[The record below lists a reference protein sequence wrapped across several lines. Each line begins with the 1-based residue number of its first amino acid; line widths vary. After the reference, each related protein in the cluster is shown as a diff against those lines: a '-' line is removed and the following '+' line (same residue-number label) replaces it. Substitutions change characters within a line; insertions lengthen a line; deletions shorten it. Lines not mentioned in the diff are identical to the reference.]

1 MVTNII
7 QIGNSKG
14 IILPSE
20 ILKQLRLSL
29 KSAVSISLDGN
40 NIVIKAQPRQGWA
53 EAAKRAHENGM
64 MSCLSLM
71 CLRMKS
77 LRIGHG
83 RTVWSVLGRVRPYRG
98 GEMAKTRPCVV
109 VTPSD
114 LNMYLTTVVI
124 VPITSTIRNYPYR
137 VLCSVAGRE
146 GEIAT
151 DQIRTVDKSRLK
163 RKIGDLNFSEIKRL
177 REVFQQNVL

>member
-1 MVTNII
+1 MVE
-7 QIGNSKG
+7 QY
-14 IILPSE
+14 E
-20 ILKQLRLSL
+20 
-29 KSAVSISLDGN
+29 VYWVELD
-40 NIVIKAQPRQGWA
+40 P
-53 EAAKRAHENGM
+53 
-64 MSCLSLM
+64 
-71 CLRMKS
+71 
-77 LRIGHG
+77 
-83 RTVWSVLGRVRPYRG
+83 TRG

-151 DQIRTVDKSRLK
+151 DQIRTVDKSRIK
-163 RKIGDLNFSEIKRL
+163 RKIGELNNREIEELK
-177 REVFQQNVL
+177 EVFRQMFCE

>member
-1 MVTNII
+1 
-7 QIGNSKG
+7 
-14 IILPSE
+14 
-20 ILKQLRLSL
+20 
-29 KSAVSISLDGN
+29 
-40 NIVIKAQPRQGWA
+40 
-53 EAAKRAHENGM
+53 
-64 MSCLSLM
+64 
-71 CLRMKS
+71 MKS

-83 RTVWSVLGRVRPYRG
+83 RTVWSVLGSELDPTRG
-98 GEMAKTRPCVV
+98 VKWQRHGHVFV

-151 DQIRTVDKSRLK
+151 DQIRTVDKSRIK
-163 RKIGDLNFSEIKRL
+163 RKIGELNNREIEELK
-177 REVFQQNVL
+177 EVFRQMFCE

>member
-53 EAAKRAHENGM
+53 E
-64 MSCLSLM
+64 
-71 CLRMKS
+71 
-77 LRIGHG
+77 
-83 RTVWSVLGRVRPYRG
+83 G

-114 LNMYLTTVVI
+114 LNMYLTIVVI
-124 VPITSTIRNYPYR
+124 APITSTIRNYPYR
-137 VLCSVAGRE
+137 VLCSVAGRD

-177 REVFQQNVL
+177 KEVFHQMFCE

>member
-1 MVTNII
+1 MGIDYTSIVTIFSFGCFVEITLEKTLQATGNMIYPMLFQLTGAITNII
-7 QIGNSKG
+7 LDPIFIFGWFG
-14 IILPSE
+14 LP
-20 ILKQLRLSL
+20 
-29 KSAVSISLDGN
+29 AMGVN
-40 NIVIKAQPRQGWA
+40 
-53 EAAKRAHENGM
+53 
-64 MSCLSLM
+64 
-71 CLRMKS
+71 
-77 LRIGHG
+77 
-83 RTVWSVLGRVRPYRG
+83 TRG

-151 DQIRTVDKSRLK
+151 DQIRTVDKSRIK
-163 RKIGDLNFSEIKRL
+163 RKIGELNNREIEELK
-177 REVFQQNVL
+177 EVFRQMFCE

>member
-1 MVTNII
+1 MVE
-7 QIGNSKG
+7 QY
-14 IILPSE
+14 E
-20 ILKQLRLSL
+20 
-29 KSAVSISLDGN
+29 VYWVELD
-40 NIVIKAQPRQGWA
+40 P
-53 EAAKRAHENGM
+53 
-64 MSCLSLM
+64 
-71 CLRMKS
+71 
-77 LRIGHG
+77 
-83 RTVWSVLGRVRPYRG
+83 TRG

-151 DQIRTVDKSRLK
+151 DQIRNIMVTNIIQIGNSKGIILPSEVLKQLRLSLKSAVSISLDGNNIVIKAQPRQGWAEAAK
-163 RKIGDLNFSEIKRL
+163 RAHENGDDELLIPD
-177 REVFQQNVL
+177 VFEDEKFEDWTW

>member
-1 MVTNII
+1 MVE
-7 QIGNSKG
+7 QY
-14 IILPSE
+14 E
-20 ILKQLRLSL
+20 
-29 KSAVSISLDGN
+29 VYWVELD
-40 NIVIKAQPRQGWA
+40 P
-53 EAAKRAHENGM
+53 
-64 MSCLSLM
+64 
-71 CLRMKS
+71 
-77 LRIGHG
+77 
-83 RTVWSVLGRVRPYRG
+83 TRG

-109 VTPSD
+109 V
-114 LNMYLTTVVI
+114 TVVI

-177 REVFQQNVL
+177 REVFQQMFCE